1 MEASSQFKLIKEDY
15 DDQKSIQ
22 LNAPKAERAIIKN
35 EVYFMSD
42 EIQQLKKTILEQ

>member
-1 MEASSQFKLIKEDY
+1 MEASNQFKLIKEDY
-15 DDQKSIQ
+15 TDRKSTL

-42 EIQQLKKTILEQ
+42 QIQLLKKTILE